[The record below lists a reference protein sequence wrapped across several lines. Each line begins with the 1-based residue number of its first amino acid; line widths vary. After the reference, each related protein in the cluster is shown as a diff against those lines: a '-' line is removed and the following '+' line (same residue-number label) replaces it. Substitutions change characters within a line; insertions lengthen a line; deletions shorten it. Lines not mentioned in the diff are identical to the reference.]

1 MGAGS
6 GYHRI
11 SHMLLSTIAFCNST
25 EKQVG
30 LASAALR
37 GAGMEG
43 SRKASFLLLR
53 QHQRTVSR
61 SLNRKSGMESTAVA
75 TRISNKNRDEL
86 EDRTLQSRRISPL
99 LILDTRSLALVNC
112 YQKSL

>member
-37 GAGMEG
+37 GAGYADG
-43 SRKASFLLLR
+43 WRRLHAAS
-53 QHQRTVSR
+53 
-61 SLNRKSGMESTAVA
+61 
-75 TRISNKNRDEL
+75 
-86 EDRTLQSRRISPL
+86 
-99 LILDTRSLALVNC
+99 
-112 YQKSL
+112 KSLVP